1 MNNTENNNIN
11 NGSTN
16 NNSTNTNSNVNLNN
30 MGQSNV
36 NLNNMGQSNINYQN
50 NNSGQVNNSNNVVQ
64 TTSSINA
71 NNTNNIAQTNNASNN
86 NVVENGNVSTP
97 NLGSNTNN
105 NDDKGIIN
113 ENLKKVEINY
123 TPPSKA
129 KTISMIIM
137 LVFIILFVVFLPEI
151 TSMVN
156 LYKASKNEE
165 KKEIITTGKLE
176 CNLKTHTANLDIEY
190 DRLFKYTDSKLES
203 AEYVITTKGD
213 IELDAESLNEL
224 NTKCNLLKENT
235 KSMNGIDIK
244 CTLTENKLI
253 EKQNYKFANIVKEEI
268 DSAFAEAGGTYP
280 EYEAG
285 FSIDEIERNMNAAG
299 YTCVRKR

>member
-16 NNSTNTNSNVNLNN
+16 NNSTNINGNVNLNN
-30 MGQSNV
+30 MGQN
-36 NLNNMGQSNINYQN
+36 NINYQN
-50 NNSGQVNNSNNVVQ
+50 NNSGQVNNNNVVQ
-64 TTSSINA
+64 TTSGFNA
-71 NNTNNIAQTNNASNN
+71 NNTNNIAQTNN
-86 NVVENGNVSTP
+86 NVVESSNVSTP
-97 NLGSNTNN
+97 NLGSNTNS

-176 CNLKTHTANLDIEY
+176 CNLKTHTSNLDIEY

-253 EKQNYKFANIVKEEI
+253 EKQNYKFTNIVKEEI

>member
-1 MNNTENNNIN
+1 
-11 NGSTN
+11 
-16 NNSTNTNSNVNLNN
+16 
-30 MGQSNV
+30 
-36 NLNNMGQSNINYQN
+36 
-50 NNSGQVNNSNNVVQ
+50 
-64 TTSSINA
+64 
-71 NNTNNIAQTNNASNN
+71 
-86 NVVENGNVSTP
+86 
-97 NLGSNTNN
+97 
-105 NDDKGIIN
+105 
-113 ENLKKVEINY
+113 
-123 TPPSKA
+123 
-129 KTISMIIM
+129 
-137 LVFIILFVVFLPEI
+137 
-151 TSMVN
+151 MVN

-176 CNLKTHTANLDIEY
+176 CNLKTHTSNLDIEY

-253 EKQNYKFANIVKEEI
+253 EKQNYKFTNIVKEEI

>member
-30 MGQSNV
+30 MGQSN
-36 NLNNMGQSNINYQN
+36 INYQN
-50 NNSGQVNNSNNVVQ
+50 NNSGQVNNNNVVQ
-64 TTSSINA
+64 TTSGFNA
-71 NNTNNIAQTNNASNN
+71 NNTNNIAQTNN
-86 NVVENGNVSTP
+86 NVVESSNVSTP
-97 NLGSNTNN
+97 NLGSNTNS
-105 NDDKGIIN
+105 NDDKGIVN

>member
-16 NNSTNTNSNVNLNN
+16 NNSTNINGNVNLNN
-30 MGQSNV
+30 MGQN
-36 NLNNMGQSNINYQN
+36 NINYQN
-50 NNSGQVNNSNNVVQ
+50 NNSGQVNNNNVVQ
-64 TTSSINA
+64 TTSGFNA
-71 NNTNNIAQTNNASNN
+71 NNTNNIAQTNN
-86 NVVENGNVSTP
+86 NVVESSNVSTP
-97 NLGSNTNN
+97 NLGSNTNS

-203 AEYVITTKGD
+203 AEYLITTKGD

>member
-16 NNSTNTNSNVNLNN
+16 NNSTNINGNVNLNN
-30 MGQSNV
+30 MGQN
-36 NLNNMGQSNINYQN
+36 NINYQN
-50 NNSGQVNNSNNVVQ
+50 NNSGQVNNNNVVQ
-64 TTSSINA
+64 TTSGFNA
-71 NNTNNIAQTNNASNN
+71 NNTNNIAQTNN
-86 NVVENGNVSTP
+86 NVVETSNVSTP
-97 NLGSNTNN
+97 NLGSNTNS
-105 NDDKGIIN
+105 NDDKGIVN

>member
-30 MGQSNV
+30 MGQSN
-36 NLNNMGQSNINYQN
+36 INYQN
-50 NNSGQVNNSNNVVQ
+50 NNSGQVNNNNVVQ
-64 TTSSINA
+64 TTSDFNA
-71 NNTNNIAQTNNASNN
+71 NNTNNIAQTNN
-86 NVVENGNVSTP
+86 NVVESSNVSTP
-97 NLGSNTNN
+97 NLGSNTNS
-105 NDDKGIIN
+105 NDDKGIVN